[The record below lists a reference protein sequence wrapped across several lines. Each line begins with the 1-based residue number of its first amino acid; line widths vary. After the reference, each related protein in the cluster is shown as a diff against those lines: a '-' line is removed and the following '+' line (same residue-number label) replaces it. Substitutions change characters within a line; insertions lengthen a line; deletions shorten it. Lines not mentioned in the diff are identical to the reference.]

1 MSGRFGQLA
10 WPSDVPDI
18 HSGVLQLM
26 LSLSQ
31 QPLRTDYTPFDAA
44 AALGE
49 DGMDDNDDEDDGD
62 NSGDQSMMDALRGGA
77 ACTRGGE
84 GDGDSDSTLS
94 DW

>member
-1 MSGRFGQLA
+1 
-10 WPSDVPDI
+10 
-18 HSGVLQLM
+18 M

-31 QPLRTDYTPFDAA
+31 QPLRTNYTPFDAA

-49 DGMDDNDDEDDGD
+49 DGLGDDNEDGEDD
-62 NSGDQSMMDALRGGA
+62 SGDQSMMEALRGGA
-77 ACTRGGE
+77 AGALDGD